1 MSPEPI
7 TLTLTPE
14 QAAAGTTVEVPLP
27 SGPTRLRI
35 PPTRSGDL
43 IRARV
48 GAEEVLLRIR
58 VSDAPGPPPGGRTTP
73 GPTTPTTPT
82 TPTAPG
88 PSGPTMP
95 GPFGAGAVP
104 QTTAPAPS
112 GRSGPLGC
120 LLAVGVVAAL
130 VIGIAVASSSDDD
143 SRPTASATPSS
154 TDSSYTPYTPYTPPT
169 YTYSPPSAPAAV
181 PTYEPPASTPTTEAA
196 PRPFDEGTCLNGQL
210 PDSTTA
216 TRVTGVHEVACSAD
230 DAHYRV
236 IQRFPGTSDMSR
248 CDANSDTEY
257 GFSYRYTLG
266 SSVINEY
273 VYCLVGLGSYARG

>member
-7 TLTLTPE
+7 TLTLTPA

-27 SGPTRLRI
+27 SGPARLRI

-48 GAEEVLLRIR
+48 GTEEVLLRIR
-58 VSDAPGPPPGGRTTP
+58 VSDAPGPPTGGRTAP
-73 GPTTPTTPT
+73 GPTVPTTPT
-82 TPTAPG
+82 TPTAP
-88 PSGPTMP
+88 
-95 GPFGAGAVP
+95 
-104 QTTAPAPS
+104 APS
-112 GRSGPLGC
+112 GKPGPLGC
-120 LLAVGVVAAL
+120 LLAVGVVAAI

-154 TDSSYTPYTPYTPPT
+154 TDSSYTPYTPPT

-181 PTYEPPASTPTTEAA
+181 PTHEPPDSTPTTEAA